1 MFHLTISCL
10 FFYSLSVL
18 AAPLDSRTVFD
29 PPITSPSA
37 NTVWKAGDVETVT
50 NASGIPAGSTGQ
62 IVLGFLTSDSENL
75 SNTSLA
81 SGFDLTDGKVDIT
94 VPSVVTRTNYII
106 VLFGDSGNRSPEFT
120 IQGSDSSSVSSGASS
135 ASSGPAS
142 ASAGPSS
149 GNGAASPPSLP
160 GSVESQ
166 TETEIL
172 SVTPGPPIVTTSSF
186 FLTLTPT
193 APSSG
198 PSSSSASLPAS
209 SSSTSASAGVTAPS
223 PSPSTNAGLSMINF
237 KNYQVL
243 MPAVAFLLFV

>member
-10 FFYSLSVL
+10 FFISLSVL

-29 PPITSPSA
+29 PPIISPSA
-37 NTVWKAGDVETVT
+37 NTVWKAGQVETVT
-50 NASGIPAGSTGQ
+50 WNASGIPAGSTGQ

-120 IQGSDSSSVSSGASS
+120 IQGSSSSSVSAGASS

-142 ASAGPSS
+142 ASSGPSS
-149 GNGAASPPSLP
+149 NNGAASPPSSP

-166 TETEIL
+166 TEIL
-172 SVTPGPPIVTTSSF
+172 SVTPSPPIATASSSAP
-186 FLTLTPT
+186 LSTPT

-198 PSSSSASLPAS
+198 PSSSSASLPTS
-209 SSSTSASAGVTAPS
+209 SSPTSSPAGVTAPS
-223 PSPSTNAGLSMINF
+223 PSPSNNAGLSTINL

-243 MPAVAFLLFV
+243 MPAVALLLFI